1 MRFREGK
8 IALSADIEAMF
19 NQVAVPKGD
28 QAVLRFL
35 WRDSPSSEIETYQYQ
50 RHIFGAKCAPT
61 CANYAL
67 RRNAEENRH
76 EFPDAACYC

>member
-19 NQVAVPKGD
+19 NQVAVPKDD

-35 WRDSPSSEIETYQYQ
+35 V
-50 RHIFGAKCAPT
+50 A
-61 CANYAL
+61 
-67 RRNAEENRH
+67 
-76 EFPDAACYC
+76 